1 MIKYNY
7 KTKKLEGKVKSFDK
21 ERWLDINFGF
31 DKSKKPTEKELEH
44 LQVMVYV
51 MVGGGMLGRFA
62 MSQPADFYIDLRVGR
77 LPYPQKDI
85 FNVIEMLKAV
95 CDYLKK
101 DPHRLPEPHFYGCW
115 VF

>member
-7 KTKKLEGKVKSFDK
+7 ETKKIEGKVRSLDK
-21 ERWLDINFGF
+21 ERWIDIDFSLENKQPT
-31 DKSKKPTEKELEH
+31 DKALEF

-62 MSQPADFYIDLRVGR
+62 MCQPADFYIDLRVGR
-77 LPYPQKDI
+77 LSYPQKDI
-85 FNVIEMLKAV
+85 FNVIEMIKAV
-95 CDYLKK
+95 ADYLTK
-101 DPHRLPEPHFYGCW
+101 DPHNLPEPNFYGCW

>member
-7 KTKKLEGKVKSFDK
+7 ETKKIEGKVKGIDGSH
-21 ERWLDINFGF
+21 LIDIDFKFYN
-31 DKSKKPTEKELEH
+31 KPTMKELEH
-44 LQVMVYV
+44 LQVMVYT
-51 MVGGGMLGRFA
+51 MCGGGMLGDFA
-62 MSQPADFYIDLRVGR
+62 MRQPDDFYIDDRVGR

-85 FNVIEMLKAV
+85 FNVIEMIKAV

-101 DPHRLPEPHFYGCW
+101 NPRKLSTPDFYGCW